1 MARLN
6 TNTAP
11 SPLVV
16 TEAAKTIYRAWLPHV
31 GEVEAREQAQAF
43 ARRFH
48 ILIDGP
54 LAPLPADR
62 EAVPA

>member
-1 MARLN
+1 MS
-6 TNTAP
+6 THDP
-11 SPLVV
+11 QMVKS
-16 TEAAKTIYRAWLPHV
+16 AAETVYRAWLRHV
-31 GEVEAREQAQAF
+31 GDIEAREQAQAF

-54 LAPLPADR
+54 LAPLTADQ